1 MTLAIAIQMDP
12 VESINIDAD
21 STFVIALEAQRRGHR
36 LFYYQPK
43 HLTLRRD
50 KLVAY
55 GWPLTLERQKGAH
68 FSLGEPR
75 TVELADMD
83 VVLLRQDPPFDLAY
97 ITSTHLLEH
106 LPSRV
111 LVCNDP
117 VQVRN
122 APEKLLVM
130 RYPELM
136 APTLVTANRE
146 EIEAFRNEHEDI
158 IVKPL
163 FGCGGAGVFHL
174 KPGDENLSSVLELFG
189 QLYPR
194 EPLMVQRY
202 LPEIR
207 NGDKRI
213 ILIEG
218 EPVGAVSRMPQC
230 GEARA
235 NFHSG
240 GQAARTM
247 LTERERAICTAIGPF
262 LRANGL
268 LFTGIDVIGDYL
280 TEINVTSPT
289 GLQQINRLDGVCL
302 EALVMDAIETRLAA
316 ARAKLSPQKRS

>member
-12 VESINIDAD
+12 IESIDIDAD

-43 HLTLRRD
+43 QLALRHDR
-50 KLVAY
+50 LIAH
-55 GWPLTLERQKGAH
+55 GWDLTLERRKGAH
-68 FSLGEPR
+68 FHLGAPR
-75 TVELADMD
+75 VVELADFD

-106 LPSRV
+106 VPPRV
-111 LVCNDP
+111 LVVNDP
-117 VQVRN
+117 IQVRN
-122 APEKLLVM
+122 APEKLLITHF
-130 RYPELM
+130 PALM
-136 APTLVTANRE
+136 PPTLITSQRA
-146 EIEAFRNEHEDI
+146 EIEAFRAEHADI

-163 FGCGGAGVFHL
+163 FGCGGSGVFHL
-174 KPGDENLSSVLELFG
+174 KPGDENLSSILELFAT
-189 QLYPR
+189 LIPR
-194 EPLMVQRY
+194 EPLMIQRY

-213 ILIEG
+213 ILVEG
-218 EPVGAVSRMPQC
+218 EPVGAVSRMPQS

-240 GQAARTM
+240 GQPALTR
-247 LTERERAICTAIGPF
+247 LTERERAICAAIGPT
-262 LRANGL
+262 LRERGL
-268 LFTGIDVIGDYL
+268 LFCGIDVIGDYL

-302 EALVMDAIETRLAA
+302 EALVVDAIEARLAA
-316 ARAKLSPQKRS
+316 RRSSLGL